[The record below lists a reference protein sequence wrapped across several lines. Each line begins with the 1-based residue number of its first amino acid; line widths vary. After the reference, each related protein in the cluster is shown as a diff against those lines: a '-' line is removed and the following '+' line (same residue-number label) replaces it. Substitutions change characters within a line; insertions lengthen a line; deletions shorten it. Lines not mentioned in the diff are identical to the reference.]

1 MTPNPRDP
9 TQRGGMGGGRGMVPL
24 KENIS
29 CFMMFHLM
37 HLKEDMVAA
46 LGCKEVVVMAG
57 GGEVTRYTLQI
68 LKNSTEFLA

>member
-1 MTPNPRDP
+1 
-9 TQRGGMGGGRGMVPL
+9 MVPL

-29 CFMMFHLM
+29 CFLMFHLM

-68 LKNSTEFLA
+68 LKNSIEFLA